1 MKRTFE
7 PSTPDTL
14 VQMTVSGVVIDPTSQ
29 VPVVVLRGVEEP
41 RLYLPIFI
49 GGLEATAIAT
59 VLANVEMPRPLT
71 HDLLMKV
78 LDAVDA
84 RVVRARLTRLEDGT
98 FYAEVEF
105 EDDEGGL
112 LVLDSRPSDALALAL
127 RAQAPILVAEA
138 VLAEAGGLTP
148 EESGSDPEATEGPGL
163 DGDIDEGDLELN
175 AVSGEF
181 SEIDRKLTEKPRVAP
196 VVDAGPRS
204 FFGEIQLD
212 ELKPEDFGKYKM

>member
-1 MKRTFE
+1 MKRPFE

-29 VPVVVLRGVEEP
+29 VPVVVLRGIDEP

-49 GGLEATAIAT
+49 GGLEATSIAT

-71 HDLLMKV
+71 HDLLMRL
-78 LDAVDA
+78 LDGFGG
-84 RVVRARLTRLEDGT
+84 RVVRVRLTRLEEGT
-98 FYAEVEF
+98 FYAEVDF
-105 EDDEGGL
+105 QDGEGGI

-127 RAQAPILVAEA
+127 RAKAPVLVAEA

-148 EESGSDPEATEGPGL
+148 EESATDPEMAETL
-163 DGDIDEGDLELN
+163 DLEEERD
-175 AVSGEF
+175 ARESVTASGE
-181 SEIDRKLTEKPRVAP
+181 SAEIHKKSSDKSRGPQ
-196 VVDAGPRS
+196 VVDQGPRS

-212 ELKPEDFGKYKM
+212 DLKPEDFGKYKM